1 MMPRFHMLVAAAIT
15 CGAGM
20 LVCAPSAAADPATF
34 LDELDI
40 NDAWLP
46 GKNADEVIAAG
57 FAACADLRG
66 GVPVLDEMGRLES
79 RYQFQQGTLFVSA
92 ATTHL
97 CPDFAG

>member
-1 MMPRFHMLVAAAIT
+1 MPRLHSLVAALSCIA
-15 CGAGM
+15 CA
-20 LVCAPSAAADPATF
+20 LVCAPSAAADQATF
-34 LDELDI
+34 LDELGV

-57 FAACADLRG
+57 HAACADLRG
-66 GVPVLDEMGRLES
+66 GVSVLDEMGRVES
-79 RYQFQQGTLFVSA
+79 LYQFQQGTLFVSA

>member
-1 MMPRFHMLVAAAIT
+1 MPRLHSLVAALSCAS
-15 CGAGM
+15 CA

-34 LDELDI
+34 LDELGV

-66 GVPVLDEMGRLES
+66 GVPVLDEMGRVES
-79 RYQFQQGTLFVSA
+79 RYLFQQGTLFVSA